1 MYKVSEVN
9 LTPSLSKR
17 KMILKQICKSQI
29 KWKLMIV
36 ISILLYYCSISI
48 IIGSIILL
56 IRYPT
61 TILMSN
67 IVFICYAISI
77 GCVPFFIACSVKNTA
92 NYECG
97 FPYSSYA
104 NGTLLLNEQSLE
116 YIFWRVEPHEPAA
129 YGSKRAVYRDED
141 KFVYKIDKQAISKL
155 SINELGICSIK
166 GQGLLEKP
174 EWACVDY
181 KKYSDKIESCKNFSF
196 ILSFEEAEASE
207 KIKRWSE

>member
-36 ISILLYYCSISI
+36 ISILLYFCSISI

-61 TILMSN
+61 ILMG
-67 IVFICYAISI
+67 IVVFICYAISI
-77 GCVPFFIACSVKNTA
+77 GCFPFFIACSVKNTA

-104 NGTLLLNEQSLE
+104 NGTLLLNEQSL
-116 YIFWRVEPHEPAA
+116 
-129 YGSKRAVYRDED
+129 
-141 KFVYKIDKQAISKL
+141 
-155 SINELGICSIK
+155 
-166 GQGLLEKP
+166 
-174 EWACVDY
+174 
-181 KKYSDKIESCKNFSF
+181 
-196 ILSFEEAEASE
+196 
-207 KIKRWSE
+207 

>member
-36 ISILLYYCSISI
+36 ISILLYFCSISI

-61 TILMSN
+61 ILMG
-67 IVFICYAISI
+67 IVVFICYAISI
-77 GCVPFFIACSVKNTA
+77 GCFPFFIACSVKNTA

-129 YGSKRAVYRDED
+129 YSSKRAVYRDKD

-155 SINELGICSIK
+155 SS
-166 GQGLLEKP
+166 
-174 EWACVDY
+174 V
-181 KKYSDKIESCKNFSF
+181 S
-196 ILSFEEAEASE
+196 
-207 KIKRWSE
+207 

>member
-1 MYKVSEVN
+1 M
-9 LTPSLSKR
+9 
-17 KMILKQICKSQI
+17 
-29 KWKLMIV
+29 
-36 ISILLYYCSISI
+36 
-48 IIGSIILL
+48 L

-61 TILMSN
+61 ILMG
-67 IVFICYAISI
+67 IVVFICYAISI
-77 GCVPFFIACSVKNTA
+77 GCFPFFIACSVKNTA

-129 YGSKRAVYRDED
+129 YSSKRAVYRDKD

>member
-1 MYKVSEVN
+1 MSG
-9 LTPSLSKR
+9 
-17 KMILKQICKSQI
+17 
-29 KWKLMIV
+29 KWKCC
-36 ISILLYYCSISI
+36 SEYQILL
-48 IIGSIILL
+48 
-56 IRYPT
+56 
-61 TILMSN
+61 
-67 IVFICYAISI
+67 ICYAISI

-129 YGSKRAVYRDED
+129 YSSKRAVYRDED
-141 KFVYKIDKQAISKL
+141 KFIYKIDKQAISKL

>member
-36 ISILLYYCSISI
+36 ISILLYFCSISI

-61 TILMSN
+61 ILMG
-67 IVFICYAISI
+67 IVVFICYAISI
-77 GCVPFFIACSVKNTA
+77 GCFPFFIACSVKNTA

-116 YIFWRVEPHEPAA
+116 YIFWRVEPHEP
-129 YGSKRAVYRDED
+129 VYRDKD

>member
-36 ISILLYYCSISI
+36 ISILLYFCSISI

-104 NGTLLLNEQSLE
+104 SVL
-116 YIFWRVEPHEPAA
+116 
-129 YGSKRAVYRDED
+129 D
-141 KFVYKIDKQAISKL
+141 
-155 SINELGICSIK
+155 
-166 GQGLLEKP
+166 
-174 EWACVDY
+174 VD
-181 KKYSDKIESCKNFSF
+181 KNFQP
-196 ILSFEEAEASE
+196 
-207 KIKRWSE
+207 KI